1 MDDEQRDISSLDITD
16 GQRSKSLRGKTKVR
30 KT

>member
-1 MDDEQRDISSLDITD
+1 MDDDQRDISSLDIPD